1 MTIHMSKKFGLNIT
15 KRKKQMK
22 GIKVIDVGS
31 NPKETQFGT
40 CELCFSYGTAD
51 NPYMVLEFP
60 DGTQVTVDTYYWDWG
75 DYLEY
80 RVANIVD
87 FSAWLSEQELSDDDV
102 EALKNDG
109 EHVLILLIDEYNYR
123 LEEEDE

>member
-1 MTIHMSKKFGLNIT
+1 
-15 KRKKQMK
+15 MK

-31 NPKETQFGT
+31 NPEETRFGT
-40 CELCFSYGTAD
+40 CELCFIFCVAD

-60 DGTQVTVDTYYWDWG
+60 DGMQVTVDTYYWDWG
-75 DYLEY
+75 DCFEST
-80 RVANIVD
+80 VDNVVD
-87 FSAWLSEQELSDDDV
+87 FSAWLSEQELSDEDV

-109 EHVLILLIDEYNYR
+109 KQVLFLLIDEYNYR

>member
-1 MTIHMSKKFGLNIT
+1 
-15 KRKKQMK
+15 MK

-31 NPKETQFGT
+31 NPEETQFGT
-40 CELCFSYGTAD
+40 CELCFSYGVAD

-60 DGTQVTVDTYYWDWG
+60 DGAQVTVDTYFWDWG
-75 DYLEY
+75 DYFEST
-80 RVANIVD
+80 VDNVVD

-109 EHVLILLIDEYNYR
+109 KQVLICLMEDYNWQ
-123 LEEEDE
+123 LEEADE